1 MYHKLSLRKM
11 RVRESAN
18 PSVHSRKYLYI
29 CIHAYIHP
37 KQREK
42 TTACQINP
50 SARLRERFISL
61 DYIICLEAE
70 LMRTYADRYF
80 FIYVLHCV
88 PYYTRQTGYIL
99 PDFLSVNPQR
109 MRRVRKYFP
118 FLLWHY

>member
-11 RVRESAN
+11 RVRYSGNPRVFTHAN
-18 PSVHSRKYLYI
+18 NYTYTH
-29 CIHAYIHP
+29 IHP

-42 TTACQINP
+42 ATACQINP

-70 LMRTYADRYF
+70 LIRTYADRYF